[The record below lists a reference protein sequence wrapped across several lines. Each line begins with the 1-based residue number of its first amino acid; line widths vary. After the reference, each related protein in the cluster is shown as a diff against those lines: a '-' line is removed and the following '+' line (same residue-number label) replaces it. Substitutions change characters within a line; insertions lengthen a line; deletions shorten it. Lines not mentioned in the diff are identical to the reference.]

1 MAGQPEKW
9 NQYTK
14 YLYRLYQVIDQAKSK
29 AKCGSDEQVKLVM
42 YGYHIYIKLL
52 KSANFS

>member
-1 MAGQPEKW
+1 MVGQCEKCS
-9 NQYTK
+9 QYTK

-29 AKCGSDEQVKLVM
+29 AKYGTNEQDKLLM

-52 KSANFS
+52 KSVKR